1 VKRVFA
7 SPLARSVAAELGVDL
22 SRVAGSGPGGRIG
35 RDDVERAAKAPAAA
49 PAPATGRS
57 ARADEVIRN
66 SPMRKT
72 IAKRLSQS
80 HSEIPS
86 FTLTVSFDG
95 QGMINV
101 REELKKRL
109 PDTKI
114 SVNDLLVAAV
124 ARALREFPAANASWS
139 DAAITR
145 HGRVDVGVAVAVKDG
160 LITPVLR
167 SADAMSLSEIS
178 RQTRDLAGRAR
189 DGKLQPDEYT
199 GSTFTISNLGMYG
212 IEHFTAIINPP
223 DSAIL
228 AVGAMIQ
235 VPVVENGQ
243 LTVGWRMKC
252 TLTCDHRVMDG
263 AVGAQFLQ
271 VLRKYVESPVLLL
284 V

>member
-1 VKRVFA
+1 
-7 SPLARSVAAELGVDL
+7 
-22 SRVAGSGPGGRIG
+22 
-35 RDDVERAAKAPAAA
+35 
-49 PAPATGRS
+49 
-57 ARADEVIRN
+57 
-66 SPMRKT
+66 M
-72 IAKRLSQS
+72 
-80 HSEIPS
+80 
-86 FTLTVSFDG
+86 
-95 QGMINV
+95 
-101 REELKKRL
+101 
-109 PDTKI
+109 
-114 SVNDLLVAAV
+114 
-124 ARALREFPAANASWS
+124 
-139 DAAITR
+139 
-145 HGRVDVGVAVAVKDG
+145 AVKDG